1 MDWIVNLYQQ
11 LMSDPETLKLIS
23 IPFIS
28 AASGWL
34 TNWFAIKLTLYP
46 TKPIPITPWFGWQGI
61 LPAKSKKM
69 AGILMDKTIVHLGSL
84 QDIFRE
90 MEPHKIAEYLQED
103 IQKNVEIYV
112 DETMEEIMP
121 VAWANTPL
129 ILKKR
134 FYRRVVTLAPT
145 LANNM
150 LEDIEKNLD
159 QLLDLNEMVVQQLTD
174 DPALLVRI
182 FKEIGETEMK
192 FGVNSGFW
200 FGLLFGCIQMYFWSV
215 YPEAWVLPFF
225 GALVGTSTNW
235 VVINVIFRPLN
246 PVTVLPGFNLG
257 FIKTDPIILQ
267 GLFLKRQQAVAGEFS
282 RILTTEVMS
291 VSRFMGAMMT
301 GKNSKR
307 AKLIIKSNLRP
318 YVESGV
324 AKMVLQ
330 LSVGF
335 ENYVKVKDRIQ
346 DKAINL
352 SLNSLNNPRFNSERG
367 AVVSRFFTGQIR
379 DMSPADY
386 QDMLRPAFEED
397 EWIIL
402 VMGAVLGGL
411 VGFAQFIYIFA

>member
-1 MDWIVNLYQQ
+1 MDWLIVFFTDLYNDQ
-11 LMSDPETLKLIS
+11 ETLKLLS
-23 IPFIS
+23 IPLIS
-28 AASGWL
+28 AASGWV
-34 TNWFAIKLTLYP
+34 TNWIAIKLTLYP
-46 TKPIPITPWFGWQGI
+46 SRPIKVTPWFNWMGI

-69 AGILMDKTIVHLGSL
+69 AGILMDRTIIHIGSL

-90 MEPHKIAEYLQED
+90 MEPHKISEY
-103 IQKNVEIYV
+103 IQADLCKNVEIYV
-112 DETMEEIMP
+112 DETMEEVLP

-129 ILKKR
+129 IIKQR
-134 FYRRVVTLAPT
+134 VYRRIISVAPELAET
-145 LANNM
+145 M
-150 LEDIEKNLD
+150 ISDLEDNLD

-200 FGLLFGCIQMYFWSV
+200 FGLLFGCLQMYFWSQ
-215 YPEAWVLPFF
+215 YPEPWVLPLF
-225 GALVGTSTNW
+225 GAMVGTGTNW

-246 PVTVLPGFNLG
+246 PVKILPAMNFGF
-257 FIKTDPIILQ
+257 FKTKPFILQ
-267 GLFLKRQQAVAGEFS
+267 GLFLKRQQEVAGEFS

-291 VSRFMGAMMT
+291 VSQFMGAIMT

-307 AKLIIKSNLRP
+307 AKTIIKNNLRP
-318 YVESGV
+318 HVESGV
-324 AKMVLQ
+324 TKMILQ

-346 DKAINL
+346 DKAIGF
-352 SLNSLNNPRFNSERG
+352 SLNSLNDPAFNSERG
-367 AVVSRFFTGQIR
+367 QVVSRFFTAQVKG
-379 DMSPADY
+379 MSPADY

-411 VGFAQFIYIFA
+411 VGFAQFVYMFA